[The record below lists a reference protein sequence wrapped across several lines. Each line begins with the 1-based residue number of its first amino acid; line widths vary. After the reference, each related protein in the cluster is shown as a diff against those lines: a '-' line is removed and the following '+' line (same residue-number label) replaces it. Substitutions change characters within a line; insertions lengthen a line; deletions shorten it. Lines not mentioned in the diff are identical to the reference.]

1 MRASWSVGH
10 LFSRYL
16 KPFLIAPLLLF
27 GVLALVACQQ
37 EEKPRWNVLLVT
49 FDTTRADFI
58 GSYGK
63 ETANTPTLD
72 GMAARG
78 VLFEQALSSNPV
90 TQPAHSTI
98 LTGTYPLSHGVR
110 DNGLFKLPDA
120 SETLA
125 EILAANGYRTG
136 AAIGGF
142 PLVKSFGLNQGFD
155 FYDDHLTAVR
165 EDHRGRPAA
174 RDRDTWYDERPAGHV
189 NDAILP
195 WLRESSDK
203 PFFVWLHYW
212 DPHHPHI
219 APPPYGEEYAHD
231 PYQGEIAYADQSLGV
246 ILRELEFRGELD
258 RTIIIMTSDHG
269 ESRGEHYEETHAF
282 LAYDPTLHVPL
293 IMQIPEGPRGNR
305 VTERVGTVDIVPTVL
320 DALNIEAPAA
330 IQGRSLLELANQ
342 PSEKEPRNRQRYYS
356 ESMSPRLS
364 HGYFGDLRALY
375 WGPYKYIHGPRA
387 ELFNLS
393 TDPGELHDLIDT
405 EPDLVQEME
414 TGLVDFLNQHAS
426 PVAVGATHDFDEG
439 VRRKLA
445 ALGYL
450 STGGDNDT
458 TVDESLRTD
467 GIPPQDRVGDINLQQ
482 RLRQL
487 LSNGQFEQARQTLLQ
502 LLESYPQSAYFESR
516 LAQVYLGLKD
526 SAAAAALVD
535 STASIE
541 IGHVK
546 DYLAVSE
553 ALFKAGEHNRALAMA
568 ERIAQSEETAPAF
581 LTLARMHKELD
592 QEDAFESSV
601 QRALELE
608 PTNLNARLRLAQHHV
623 ESGNFIVAD
632 ALLVTLLGEY
642 PIHPEINSSYAQ
654 MLSKTNQAEQA
665 LSTLDRSLVLWP
677 GNCEAH
683 LQRLE
688 LLIDNG
694 HTVRIE
700 PANQTLRKSCRDEQF
715 LSRVK
720 ELLEKNN
727 AI

>member
-1 MRASWSVGH
+1 
-10 LFSRYL
+10 LKRYL
-16 KPFLIAPLLLF
+16 NQIL
-27 GVLALVACQQ
+27 VALVILPVALTLTACKQ

-78 VLFEQALSSNPV
+78 VLFEQARSSNPV
-90 TQPAHSTI
+90 TQPSHSTI

-231 PYQGEIAYADQSLGV
+231 PYQGEIAYADKSLGV
-246 ILRELEFRGELD
+246 ILRELEFRGELE

-293 IMQIPEGPRGNR
+293 IMQIPEGPRGKR
-305 VTERVGTVDIVPTVL
+305 VAERVGTVDIVPTVL
-320 DALNIEAPAA
+320 DALDIEAPAA
-330 IQGRSLLELANQ
+330 IQGRSLLDLANQ
-342 PSEKEPRNRQRYYS
+342 STDKAPRNRHRYYS

-375 WGPYKYIHGPRA
+375 WGPYKYIHGPRP
-387 ELFNLS
+387 ELFNLGE
-393 TDPGELHDLIDT
+393 DPGELHDLIDT
-405 EPDLVQEME
+405 EPDLVQEMK
-414 TGLVDFLNQHAS
+414 TGLVDFITEHAS

-450 STGGDNDT
+450 STGSDNDST
-458 TVDESLRTD
+458 IEETLRTD
-467 GIPPQDRVGDINLQQ
+467 GIAPQERVGDINLQQ

-487 LSNGQFEQARQTLLQ
+487 LSKGKFEQARQTLLQ
-502 LLESYPQSAYFESR
+502 LLESYPDSAYYQSR
-516 LAQVYLGLKD
+516 LAKVYLGLKD
-526 SAAAAALVD
+526 TEAAAALVD
-535 STASIE
+535 STTSIE
-541 IGHVK
+541 ASHAK
-546 DYLAVSE
+546 DYLAVAE
-553 ALFKAGEHNRALAMA
+553 VLFEAGERERGLAMV
-568 ERIAQSEETAPAF
+568 ERIAQSAETAPAF
-581 LTLARMHKELD
+581 MTLARLHDKLD
-592 QEDAFESSV
+592 QQDAVLSSV
-601 QRALELE
+601 NRALELE
-608 PTNLNARLRLAQHHV
+608 PENLGARLELARYYIASEQ
-623 ESGNFIVAD
+623 FD
-632 ALLVTLLGEY
+632 AAKELLLKLVGEY
-642 PIHPEINSSYAQ
+642 PIHPEVNSSYAQ
-654 MLSKTNQAEQA
+654 LLAKTDQAGQA
-665 LSTLDRSLVLWP
+665 LSRLDRSLVLWP
-677 GNCEAH
+677 GKCEVH

-688 LLIDNG
+688 VLIENG
-694 HTVRIE
+694 QTTRIE
-700 PANQTLRKSCRDEQF
+700 TANHELQETCRDEQF
-715 LSRVK
+715 LKQAK

>member
-1 MRASWSVGH
+1 LRLNWSAIHPVSH
-10 LFSRYL
+10 YL
-16 KPFLIAPLLLF
+16 KRVLIAFLLLP
-27 GVLALVACQQ
+27 GVLTLTSCQQ

-142 PLVKSFGLNQGFD
+142 PLVKSFGLDQGFD

-231 PYQGEIAYADQSLGV
+231 PYQGEIAYADQSLGA

-293 IMQIPEGPRGNR
+293 IMQIPEGQRGNR

-330 IQGRSLLELANQ
+330 IQGRSLLDLANQ
-342 PSEKEPRNRQRYYS
+342 VPDKAPRNRHRYYS

-375 WGPYKYIHGPRA
+375 WGPYKFIHGPRP
-387 ELFNLS
+387 ELFNLGN
-393 TDPGELHDLIDT
+393 DPGELHDLIDS
-405 EPDLVQEME
+405 EPDLAEEME
-414 TGLVDFLNQHAS
+414 SGLVDFISQHAS

-450 STGGDNDT
+450 STGSDNDT
-458 TVDESLRTD
+458 TVDETLRTD
-467 GIPPQDRVGDINLQQ
+467 GIPPQERVGDINLQQ

-487 LSNGQFEQARQTLLQ
+487 LSRGQYEQAKTVLLQ
-502 LLESYPQSAYFESR
+502 LLEAYPQSAYYQSR
-516 LAQVYLGLKD
+516 LAHVYIGLND
-526 SAAAAALVD
+526 TAAATALVD
-535 STASIE
+535 STALIE
-541 IGHVK
+541 ASHAR
-546 DYLAVSE
+546 DYLAVAE
-553 ALFKAGEHNRALAMA
+553 VLFDSGEHERGLAMA
-568 ERIAQSEETAPAF
+568 KRIAHSAETAPGF
-581 LTLARMHKELD
+581 LTLARLYDELNM
-592 QEDAFESSV
+592 EDAYLSSV
-601 QRALELE
+601 NRALELE
-608 PTNLNARLRLAQHHV
+608 PANLQGRLGQAQHYI
-623 ESGNFIVAD
+623 ESDRLD
-632 ALLVTLLGEY
+632 AAEDLLFQLLGEY
-642 PIHPEINSSYAQ
+642 PVHPEINASYAQ
-654 MLSKTNQAEQA
+654 WLRRKEQPEQA
-665 LSTLDRSLVLWP
+665 LSTLDRNLVLWP

-688 LLIDNG
+688 LLIMG
-694 HTVRIE
+694 MQSGRIE
-700 PANQTLRKSCRDEQF
+700 TAHQDLQSICREEQILNRAND
-715 LSRVK
+715 
-720 ELLEKNN
+720 LLEKINEH
-727 AI
+727 

>member
-1 MRASWSVGH
+1 MRLSWSDKH
-10 LFSRYL
+10 SISRYL
-16 KPFLIAPLLLF
+16 KRILIASLLLP
-27 GVLALVACQQ
+27 GVLLLTSCEQ
-37 EEKPRWNVLLVT
+37 EKKPRWNVLLVT

-78 VLFEQALSSNPV
+78 VLFEQARSSNPV

-110 DNGLFKLPDA
+110 DNGLFKLPEA

-125 EILAANGYRTG
+125 EILNANGYRTG

-142 PLVKSFGLNQGFD
+142 PLVKSFGLNQGFE

-269 ESRGEHYEETHAF
+269 ESMGEHYEETHAF

-305 VTERVGTVDIVPTVL
+305 VAERVGTVDIVPTVL
-320 DALNIEAPAA
+320 DALDIEAPSA

-342 PSEKEPRNRQRYYS
+342 PSGKEPRNRHRYYS

-375 WGPYKYIHGPRA
+375 WGPYKYIHGPRS
-387 ELFNLS
+387 ELFDLS
-393 TDPGELHDLIDT
+393 KDPGELN
-405 EPDLVQEME
+405 DLVDSDPALAEEME
-414 TGLVDFLNQHAS
+414 TGLKDFITEYAS
-426 PVAVGATHDFDEG
+426 PVAVGATHDFDDG

-450 STGGDNDT
+450 STGGDSDV
-458 TVDESLRTD
+458 TVDETLRTD
-467 GIPPQDRVGDINLQQ
+467 GIPPQERVGDINLQQ

-487 LSNGQFEQARQTLLQ
+487 LSKGQFEQARQTLLQ
-502 LLESYPQSAYFESR
+502 LLESYPHSAYYQSR
-516 LAQVYLGLKD
+516 LAQTYLGLKD
-526 SAAAAALVD
+526 IDAAAALVD
-535 STASIE
+535 STAVIE
-541 IGHVK
+541 ASHVN
-546 DYLAVSE
+546 DYLKVSE
-553 ALFKAGEHNRALAMA
+553 AVFKSGEHERGLAMA
-568 ERIAQSEETAPAF
+568 KRIAQSAETAPAF
-581 LTLARMHKELD
+581 LTLARLHEELD
-592 QEDAFESSV
+592 QEDAFLSSV
-601 QRALELE
+601 NRALKLE
-608 PTNLNARLRLAQHHV
+608 PSNLSARLGLAQHQV
-623 ESGNFIVAD
+623 ESGQLIA
-632 ALLVTLLGEY
+632 AEELLITLLGEY
-642 PIHPEINSSYAQ
+642 PVHPEINSSYAQ
-654 MLSKTNQAEQA
+654 MLIKTNRVEQA
-665 LSTLDRSLVLWP
+665 LSTMDRSLVMWP
-677 GNCEAH
+677 GNCEVH
-683 LQRLE
+683 LLRLE
-688 LLIDNG
+688 ALIDNKQS
-694 HTVRIE
+694 VRIE
-700 PANQTLRKSCRDEQF
+700 AANQQLQKVCRDEQV
-715 LSRVK
+715 LNRAND
-720 ELLEKNN
+720 LLEKND